1 MESATLM
8 YCCFFFLFLSL
19 TTRAEAEADA
29 AVGSIERTIKQQIL
43 ATIEPNSY
51 ETVPKP
57 ILTSS
62 LGNYAVYFLRRP
74 TVPGAGGFGGDF
86 CYIEVQDT
94 RTHQS
99 VWESECNPITTVNT
113 CSLVFSD
120 QGLEVFDGSRS
131 AWDTGVDADNPL
143 QTLELVEEGD
153 MRIRDQSGE
162 LVWKASDDPRSN
174 QV

>member
-1 MESATLM
+1 MELTALI
-8 YCCFFFLFLSL
+8 YCFFFLLSL
-19 TTRAEAEADA
+19 TTKAEADT
-29 AVGSIERTIKQQIL
+29 AVGTIERTIKQQIL

-51 ETVPKP
+51 QTVSDP

-74 TVPGAGGFGGDF
+74 TAPGAGGFGGDF
-86 CYIEVQDT
+86 CYIQVQDT

-99 VWESECNPITTVNT
+99 VWESECTPMTTVNT

-131 AWDTGVDADNPL
+131 AWDTGVDANDPL

-162 LVWKASDDPRSN
+162 LVWKASDDPRSS